1 MESFSFH
8 QQPSIANYSARF
20 DHRTVTQLHRFA
32 QLTLKSQ
39 HKFLKVKQEKQETLL
54 LASND
59 VTNVRHIAAAIARL
73 LSRAYR
79 LNGREAAEF
88 NSK

>member
-1 MESFSFH
+1 MVWKVFFFH
-8 QQPSIANYSARF
+8 QQSSIANYSARF

-39 HKFLKVKQEKQETLL
+39 HKFLKVKQEKQETVMMLPMFDIL
-54 LASND
+54 RLPKQ
-59 VTNVRHIAAAIARL
+59 ARL
-73 LSRAYR
+73 LSTGRER
-79 LNGREAAEF
+79 REAAKF